1 MNEDGQV
8 LAWSIDSSSGK
19 SGIFWSLLYAYIFF
33 KCTTNLLSPLSGTL
47 LSSLSITYH
56 IKRYIM
62 ENCAFLVLLNVELIY
77 GISSKAP
84 TQTQKFKT
92 LQKLI
97 LSFFSNITHIIS
109 QLTDEDTLRL
119 AITESAKLVPYIIN
133 RRKVVKLYLKV
144 CAFPFFFLQNL
155 VVS

>member
-1 MNEDGQV
+1 M
-8 LAWSIDSSSGK
+8 LTDS
-19 SGIFWSLLYAYIFF
+19 W
-33 KCTTNLLSPLSGTL
+33 
-47 LSSLSITYH
+47 H
-56 IKRYIM
+56 
-62 ENCAFLVLLNVELIY
+62 
-77 GISSKAP
+77 ISSKAP

-133 RRKVVKLYLKV
+133 SRKAVKLYLKV
-144 CAFPFFFLQNL
+144 RAFQLLFHELSSVPEMSEF
-155 VVS
+155 VVKWE

>member
-1 MNEDGQV
+1 MKT
-8 LAWSIDSSSGK
+8 GK
-19 SGIFWSLLYAYIFF
+19 SWLGVSTAPLVSVYDLSLLYAYIPF
-33 KCTTNLLSPLSGTL
+33 KCTTSLLSRLSGTL

-56 IKRYIM
+56 TKRYIM
-62 ENCAFLVLLNVELIY
+62 GNCAFLILFQEVELIQC
-77 GISSKAP
+77 ISSKAP

-97 LSFFSNITHIIS
+97 LSFFSNITHLIS

-133 RRKVVKLYLKV
+133 SRKAVKLYLKV
-144 CAFPFFFLQNL
+144 CAFPFFQK
-155 VVS
+155 SCGA

>member
-1 MNEDGQV
+1 MAKCWLGVLTVPPVSVRDLLEFGICLCSLQV
-8 LAWSIDSSSGK
+8 YNKLVVTALKYTPVVLEHHVSYKTLPNGK
-19 SGIFWSLLYAYIFF
+19 LYFF
-33 KCTTNLLSPLSGTL
+33 FF
-47 LSSLSITYH
+47 Y
-56 IKRYIM
+56 KR
-62 ENCAFLVLLNVELIY
+62 VELIH
-77 GISSKAP
+77 GIFSKAP

-133 RRKVVKLYLKV
+133 SRKAVKLYLKV
-144 CAFPFFFLQNL
+144 CALPFIC
-155 VVS
+155 

>member
-1 MNEDGQV
+1 
-8 LAWSIDSSSGK
+8 
-19 SGIFWSLLYAYIFF
+19 
-33 KCTTNLLSPLSGTL
+33 
-47 LSSLSITYH
+47 
-56 IKRYIM
+56 M
-62 ENCAFLVLLNVELIY
+62 ENCSFLILFQKVELIR

-133 RRKVVKLYLKV
+133 RQKVVKLYLKV
-144 CAFPFFFLQNL
+144 GAFPFFKILA
-155 VVS
+155 VSKTLCSVPEMS